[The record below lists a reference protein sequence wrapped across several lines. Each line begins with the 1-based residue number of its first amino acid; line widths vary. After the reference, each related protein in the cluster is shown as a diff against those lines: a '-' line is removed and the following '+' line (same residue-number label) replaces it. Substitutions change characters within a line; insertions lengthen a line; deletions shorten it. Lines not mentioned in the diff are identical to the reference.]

1 MNADMAMHTVLDS
14 RYTSLIQVVISFR
27 WLDLVHNYVWTAYA
41 CIARVSYTNFEYRAG
56 SMANQIASQGG
67 SQVPQVSRSS
77 THPPKIES
85 LGHPN
90 DFGLREHDVS
100 QTSVAYHFSPFLSSL
115 LQNLQMWPFYRG
127 KGTLPSGN
135 LT

>member
-1 MNADMAMHTVLDS
+1 MV
-14 RYTSLIQVVISFR
+14 
-27 WLDLVHNYVWTAYA
+27 DLVHNYVWTAYA
-41 CIARVSYTNFEYRAG
+41 CIARVSHTNFEYRAG

-100 QTSVAYHFSPFLSSL
+100 QTSVAYHFSPFLSL
-115 LQNLQMWPFYRG
+115 LQNLQMWPFYCG